1 MGNLSGGR
9 VPWRTVSTNPGGFEP
24 HTLSAFLCL
33 APSGFPVPG
42 LTERRHAAPRR
53 ALDSPHTIRY
63 VGRTDRRS
71 LCQPAGPGFG
81 DFRMLGIEREHRR
94 GVAFSQRQRQT
105 SKGHPGPQASQAL
118 TPVTGR

>member
-9 VPWRTVSTNPGGFEP
+9 VPRRAIGINPSGIEP
-24 HTLSAFLCL
+24 HPLSAFLCL

-42 LTERRHAAPRR
+42 LTERRHAAPLR

-81 DFRMLGIEREHRR
+81 DLRMLDIEREHRR
-94 GVAFSQRQRQT
+94 GVALSQDRPPNLKATLAVNR
-105 SKGHPGPQASQAL
+105 
-118 TPVTGR
+118 

>member
-1 MGNLSGGR
+1 MGSLIGGR
-9 VPWRTVSTNPGGFEP
+9 ILQRTVGNNPSGFEP
-24 HTLSAFLCL
+24 QTLSAFLCL

-42 LTERRHAAPRR
+42 LTERRHAAPLR

-81 DFRMLGIEREHRR
+81 GFRMLGIEREHRR
-94 GVAFSQRQRQT
+94 GVALSQDRRLTQE
-105 SKGHPGPQASQAL
+105 GLPGVQA
-118 TPVTGR
+118 

>member
-1 MGNLSGGR
+1 MGNLGGGR
-9 VPWRTVSTNPGGFEP
+9 VPWRTIGNQPSDFEP

-42 LTERRHAAPRR
+42 LTERRRAAPLR

-71 LCQPAGPGFG
+71 LCQPAGPGSG
-81 DFRMLGIEREHRR
+81 DFRMLDIEREHRR
-94 GVAFSQRQRQT
+94 GVALSPDRRPGVRASVFSRGSRSSAPT
-105 SKGHPGPQASQAL
+105 PG
-118 TPVTGR
+118 

>member
-1 MGNLSGGR
+1 MRSLAGGR
-9 VPWRTVSTNPGGFEP
+9 VPWPTSGNNPSGSEP

-42 LTERRHAAPRR
+42 LTERRHAAPLR

-71 LCQPAGPGFG
+71 LCQPAGPGFC
-81 DFRMLGIEREHRR
+81 DFRMLDIEREHRR
-94 GVAFSQRQRQT
+94 GVAFSLYRQPT
-105 SKGHPGPQASQAL
+105 SEGRPRVQAPQ
-118 TPVTGR
+118 G